1 MLQVFDYHDKL
12 KNKYGTIFDM
22 ATVFIIRKWN
32 SKTSSLVQLKKK
44 KTIEAWRN
52 TMESS
57 MIVADQFSWLL
68 LITLAHEFTS
78 PQMYLKAFV

>member
-1 MLQVFDYHDKL
+1 MMNL

-22 ATVFIIRKWN
+22 AIFFIIIKWN

-44 KTIEAWRN
+44 AIEAWQN

>member
-22 ATVFIIRKWN
+22 ATFFIIINWSN
-32 SKTSSLVQLKKK
+32 KTSSLVQMKK
-44 KTIEAWRN
+44 KTIEAWQN
-52 TMESS
+52 SMESS

-78 PQMYLKAFV
+78 PQMYIKAFV